1 MAIPF
6 NARISMPAE
15 AKAGEIIEIRV
26 LARHP
31 MDRGGQSDGKGGT
44 VPRKILNRL
53 TATYAGEEIFRFDM
67 YTGVSANPFV
77 SFTTRAV
84 ASGDIVFEWRE
95 DGGATFTRT
104 SKLTVS

>member
-1 MAIPF
+1 MF
-6 NARISMPAE
+6 NARIAMPAE
-15 AKAGEIIEIRV
+15 ARTGEIIEIRV

-53 TATYAGEEIFRFDM
+53 TATYAGEPVFRLDM
-67 YTGVSANPFV
+67 HTGVAANPFV

-84 ASGDIVFEWRE
+84 ATGDIVVEWRE
-95 DGGATFTRT
+95 DGGAIYTRT
-104 SKLTVS
+104 ARLTVT